1 MTANNFRR
9 LRSVLLAGTGGGFMA
24 MTSVLTAGFAF
35 GDETGLI
42 MGGSGMPNPPEVY
55 VNDVNDLYL
64 HCDPPACSPEALF
77 TPEQFFPIAGGP
89 HALTYDASVA
99 QGVID
104 LNDAIKEQLA
114 GGNDVTVLGYS
125 QSSTVA
131 TLEMQDILNDS
142 AGIDPS
148 SDQLKFVLLG
158 DPNNPNGGLLERFDL
173 PAGSSPSFP
182 SLGETFSGATPVT
195 DYPTDIYTAEYD
207 MVGDFPRYPIN
218 LLSDANALL
227 GFFFV
232 HTQYPN
238 LTNVGDAVEVP
249 TSAGYDGDTT
259 YFMIPTDDLPL
270 LDPLRSV
277 PVVGPVLSDLF
288 QPDLKVL
295 VNLGYGDPAYGWVNE
310 DADVAT
316 PVGLFPSLSDLE
328 KVPSLLVA
336 GTEQG
341 IQNAI
346 SDLENPSQ
354 LFSLADNPL
363 LNLLQTPYF
372 AALASSGLSIPPPT
386 DTLAGI
392 ENALNDAASSAYS
405 AVQATYNFVDALVT
419 TMPAYDATIFATEL
433 SQGDLL
439 DAIGLPLSA
448 DIGIISTAGLNELT
462 AVGEGGAIALLDLI
476 SPFVDV
482 ASLIP

>member
-1 MTANNFRR
+1 MSAYNFRW
-9 LRSVLLAGTGGGFMA
+9 LRCAVLAVAGGGA
-24 MTSVLTAGFAF
+24 IALTAPLASA
-35 GDETGLI
+35 DDTALI
-42 MGGSGMPNPPEVY
+42 MGGSGMPHPPAVY
-55 VNDVNDLYL
+55 VNDVNDLYV
-64 HCDPPACSPEALF
+64 HCDPPACTPQALF

-99 QGVID
+99 QGVTD
-104 LNDAIKEQLA
+104 LNEAIKQQLA
-114 GGNDVTVLGYS
+114 AGDNVTVLGYS

-131 TLEMQDILNDS
+131 SLEMQNILNGS
-142 AGIDPS
+142 AGIDAAP
-148 SDQLKFVLLG
+148 DQLSFVLLG
-158 DPNNPNGGLLERFDL
+158 DPNNPNGGLMERFDL
-173 PAGSSPSFP
+173 PDGSSPSFP
-182 SLGETFSGATPVT
+182 SLGITYDGATPIT

-207 MVGDFPRYPIN
+207 MVGDFPRYPVN
-218 LLSDANALL
+218 LLADANALL

-259 YFMIPTDDLPL
+259 YYMIPTEDLPL
-270 LDPLRSV
+270 LDPLRSI
-277 PVVGPVLSDLF
+277 PVVGPVLSDLI
-288 QPDLKVL
+288 QPDLRVL
-295 VNLGYGDPAYGWVNE
+295 VNLGYGDPNYGWVNE
-310 DADVAT
+310 DANVAT

-328 KVPSLLVA
+328 KVPGLLVT

-346 SDLENPSQ
+346 NDLQNPSQ

-392 ENALNDAASSAYS
+392 VNALNDAGSSAYS
-405 AVQATYNFVDALVT
+405 TVQTTVDFVNALVT
-419 TMPAYDATIFATEL
+419 TLPAYDATIFTNEL
-433 SQGDLL
+433 GQGDLL
-439 DAIGLPLSA
+439 DAIGLPISA
-448 DIGIISTAGLNELT
+448 DIGIISTAGLNEVT
-462 AVGEGGAIALLDLI
+462 AVGEGSAIALLDLI